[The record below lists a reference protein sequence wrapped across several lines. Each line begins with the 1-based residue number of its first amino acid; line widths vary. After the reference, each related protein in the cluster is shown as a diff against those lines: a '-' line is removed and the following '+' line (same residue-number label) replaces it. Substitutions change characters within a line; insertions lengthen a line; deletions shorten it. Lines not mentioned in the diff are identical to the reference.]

1 MECQEELTTVGL
13 EIGTNQGTNEKQT
26 SKARAFHESQFNVGL
41 STMSK
46 LRESDFIHDCRWL

>member
-13 EIGTNQGTNEKQT
+13 EIGTNEKQT
-26 SKARAFHESQFNVGL
+26 PILFHESQFNMGL